1 MIKVIIERRIA
12 EGLEEHY
19 NHAIRNTLKAVLDAP
34 GYLSSESLIDLQNT
48 NHRIIIT
55 NWTSVQA
62 WEGWYM
68 SPARKEAT
76 TEIAAILEGEE
87 KITVTEAR

>member
-34 GYLSSESLIDLQNT
+34 GYLASESLTDVQNT
-48 NHRIIIT
+48 NHRLIIT
-55 NWTSVQA
+55 SWASLQA
-62 WEGWYM
+62 WESWYM

-76 TEIAAILEGEE
+76 VEIAAILDGEE
-87 KITVTEAR
+87 KVTVTEAR